1 MNAPVGSLVNVAAL
15 GQLGVGKLHK
25 YDELGRAVVHFAEE
39 GTSTLAPKTAMV
51 RARLSESTPVRFK
64 TAAGAV
70 AAGEIVD
77 LLVEREDGGFVYRV
91 AADGAMHDVWE
102 GLIMPVVETTD
113 PMQLLKAY
121 RWDTP
126 RNYVARWSMAET
138 YGRWCAA
145 SGGLP
150 AVLGA
155 RVMPLDTRYMQPAV
169 SCLIGRL
176 VSS

>member
-25 YDELGRAVVHFAEE
+25 YDELGRAVVHFGGE
-39 GTSTLAPKTAMV
+39 GTRTLAPKTPIA

-64 TAAGAV
+64 TAAGTV
-70 AAGEIVD
+70 AMGDIVD
-77 LLVEREDGGFVYRV
+77 FLIEREDGGFVYRV
-91 AADGAMHDVWE
+91 RADGQMHDVWE
-102 GLIMPVVETTD
+102 GLIMPIGETTD

-126 RNYVARWSMAET
+126 RSYVARWSMADI

-145 SGGLP
+145 TGGLP
-150 AVLGA
+150 AMLGA
-155 RVMPLDTRYMQPAV
+155 RVLAAGITVVARNAAPPRP
-169 SCLIGRL
+169 RR
-176 VSS
+176 